1 MVNGLA
7 ASAQVLWALSDLG
20 ATRRFA
26 AGLKYPK
33 VTQWRW
39 LEARLRRDRHRAFGR
54 EHDFARI
61 ENYTDFAQQV
71 PIRDW
76 AETAPW
82 IDRIRQGEVDVLTT
96 GTVTHLAPTS
106 GSNGARKLIPFTAD
120 LQRGFTEGI
129 GAWMTDLRRTRPG
142 ILAGPA
148 YWAISPL
155 SVGTEQEGSA
165 VRIGFADDA
174 EYLGKGQA
182 WLVRRAMA
190 VPAELRLEQDMG
202 TFWQRTLGYLLRER
216 DLRLISVWHP
226 TFLELLL
233 EAAEQNWTWLCAGIE
248 RADRR
253 KELLRLGPRGWTHWW
268 PKLQVIS
275 CWGDQAATGGWRA
288 LQEKFPRILVQ
299 AKGLLATE
307 AVITLP
313 KRGVYPLAVTS
324 HFFEFVDE
332 AGGVHCAHEL
342 EPGGKY
348 EVVVTNGG
356 GLWRYRLGDV
366 VECVG
371 RLANTPTFKFLG
383 RKGNV
388 SDLCG
393 EKLSEQFVEEVFSR
407 IWRNGHGR
415 PAAVW
420 LRAKSETSS
429 LSGYDLVS
437 STGLSA
443 EVVTAIET
451 ELAKNPHYALA
462 RKLGQ
467 LRELNPVVQP
477 PGHREIEIPGKRM
490 GDVKPRVLESRGKA

>member
-1 MVNGLA
+1 MNGLA
-7 ASAQVLWALSDLG
+7 ASAQGLWALSDLG
-20 ATRRFA
+20 AARRFA
-26 AGLKYPK
+26 VGLKYPEI
-33 VTQWRW
+33 TQWRC
-39 LEARLRRDRHRAFGR
+39 LEDQLRRDRNSEFGR
-54 EHDFARI
+54 EHEFARI
-61 ENYTDFAQQV
+61 KNYADFAKQV
-71 PIRDW
+71 PVRDW
-76 AETAPW
+76 AETEPW
-82 IDRIRQGEVDVLTT
+82 INRIREGEINVLTT
-96 GTVTHLAPTS
+96 GLVTHLAPTS
-106 GSNGARKLIPFTAD
+106 GSVGARKLIPFTAD

-148 YWAISPL
+148 HWAISPL
-155 SVGTEQEGSA
+155 GGTEDEERSA

-202 TFWQRTLGYLLRER
+202 AFWQRTLGYLLRER

-226 TFLELLL
+226 TFMELLL
-233 EAAEQNWTWLCAGIE
+233 EAAEQNWELLCEGIE
-248 RADRR
+248 RAERR
-253 KELLRLGPRGWTHWW
+253 GELRRLGPKGWAHWW

-288 LQEKFPRILVQ
+288 LRAKFPRILVQ

-313 KRGVYPLAVTS
+313 IRGTYPLAVTS
-324 HFFEFVDE
+324 HFFEFLDE
-332 AGGVHCAHEL
+332 WGGLRRGHEL
-342 EPGGKY
+342 EQGGKY
-348 EVVVTNGG
+348 EIVVTNGG

-371 RLANTPTFKFLG
+371 QLANTPILKFLG

-393 EKLSEQFVEEVFSR
+393 EKLSEQFVAEVFGR

-415 PAAVW
+415 PTAVW

-467 LRELNPVVQP
+467 LRELNPIVQP

-490 GDVKPRVLESRGKA
+490 GDVKPRVLESRGKE